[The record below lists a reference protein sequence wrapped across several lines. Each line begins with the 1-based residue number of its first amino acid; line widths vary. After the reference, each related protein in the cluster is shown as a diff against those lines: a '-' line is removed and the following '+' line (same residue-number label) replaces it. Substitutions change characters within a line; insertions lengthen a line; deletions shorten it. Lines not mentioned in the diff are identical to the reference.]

1 VPASHSKFKRWIVFL
16 VLLVLGAAAYRFWP
30 AEQPVT
36 KEAVR
41 RPVIALLVLENLNKQ
56 PELDFLSN
64 ALSRETTAK
73 VGQLFSGNLDV
84 IAYRSVA
91 VYRDTRKTL
100 HQIGRELQV
109 DYILRGGIRKD
120 SQRIHIT
127 TELIRVSDES
137 QLWSSDHDSVLEDV
151 SDAQSE
157 IIDKLAATLGTKVNP
172 SDRDA
177 LNRAGTNNAEAREA
191 YLRGVD
197 QIESHDEAE
206 VRKAIVSFGKALSA
220 DPGYS
225 RAHAALAEAELHN
238 TGQYEKA
245 EQHARRALEL
255 TTAIPQAHVVVAEIL
270 FKYRNN
276 AEEAEKE
283 LKTAVALNENDAE
296 AQLRYAEFLLLTR
309 RLDEAQL
316 QIQRARRLDPFS
328 VEPNLMFG
336 RILTE
341 AKLYDQAVEQLG
353 QTVSLDR
360 NSPEIRFYL
369 GQAYLARGM
378 NDDAIREFQR
388 AASFGPNTP
397 EYIAA
402 LGEAYAAARRYD
414 EARTQL
420 QALKELARKRAVPPA
435 LIDSLSRRVTSS

>member
-1 VPASHSKFKRWIVFL
+1 MFL
-16 VLLVLGAAAYRFWP
+16 LLLALAAAAYRFWP
-30 AEQPVT
+30 VEQPVT

-91 VYRDTRKTL
+91 VYRDTRKPL

-127 TELIRVSDES
+127 TELIRVSDQS
-137 QLWSSDHDSVLEDV
+137 RLWSTDHDSILEDV
-151 SDAQSE
+151 SDAQNE
-157 IIDKLAATLGTKVNP
+157 IIDKLASTLGTKVNP

-177 LNRAGTNNAEAREA
+177 LSRAGTSNAEAREA

-197 QIESHDEAE
+197 QIESRDEVEA
-206 VRKAIVSFGKALSA
+206 RKAIVSFAKAVAA
-220 DPGYS
+220 DPSYP
-225 RAHAALAEAELHN
+225 RAHAALAEALRN

-255 TTAIPQAHVVVAEIL
+255 TTAIPQAHVVAAEIL
-270 FKYRNN
+270 FKYRND
-276 AEEAEKE
+276 AAGAEKE

-296 AQLRYAEFLLLTR
+296 SQLRYAEFLLLTR
-309 RLDEAQL
+309 RLDEAQV

-336 RILTE
+336 RILTA

-360 NSPEIRFYL
+360 NSAEIRFYL

-388 AASFGPNTP
+388 AVSFGPDTP

-402 LGEAYAAARRYD
+402 LGEGYAAARRYE

-420 QALKELARKRAVPPA
+420 RALKELARKRAVPPA

>member
-1 VPASHSKFKRWIVFL
+1 
-16 VLLVLGAAAYRFWP
+16 
-30 AEQPVT
+30 
-36 KEAVR
+36 
-41 RPVIALLVLENLNKQ
+41 
-56 PELDFLSN
+56 
-64 ALSRETTAK
+64 LSRETTAK

-91 VYRDTRKTL
+91 VYRDTIKTL

-109 DYILRGGIRKD
+109 DYILRGGIRKA
-120 SQRIHIT
+120 SERIHIT

-137 QLWSSDHDSVLEDV
+137 QLWSTDHESVLEDV
-151 SDAQSE
+151 SDAQNE
-157 IIDKLAATLGTKVNP
+157 IIDKLASTLGIKVNP
-172 SDRDA
+172 ADREA
-177 LNRAGTNNAEAREA
+177 LNRGGTSSAEAREA

-197 QIESHDEAE
+197 QVESRDEAE
-206 VRKAIVSFGKALSA
+206 ARKAIVSFGKALAA
-220 DPGYS
+220 DPSYA
-225 RAHAALAEAELHN
+225 RAHAALAEAELRN
-238 TGQYEKA
+238 TGEFEKA

-255 TTAIPQAHVVVAEIL
+255 TTAVPQAHVVVAEIL
-270 FKYRNN
+270 FKHRND
-276 AEEAEKE
+276 AAGAEKE
-283 LKTAVALNENDAE
+283 LKTAVALNENDGE
-296 AQLRYAEFLLLTR
+296 SQLRYAEFLLLTH
-309 RLDEAQL
+309 RLDEAQV

-388 AASFGPNTP
+388 AVSFGPDTA

-402 LGEAYAAARRYD
+402 LGEGYAAARRFD

-420 QALKELARKRAVPPA
+420 QALKELARRRFVSPA

>member
-1 VPASHSKFKRWIVFL
+1 MPATRSSFKRWIVFL
-16 VLLVLGAAAYRFWP
+16 VFVAIAAAAYRFWP
-30 AEQPVT
+30 VEQPVT
-36 KEAVR
+36 NDAVR

-91 VYRDTRKTL
+91 VYRETRKSL

-120 SQRIHIT
+120 SHRVHIT

-137 QLWSSDHDSVLEDV
+137 RLWSTDYDSVLEDV
-151 SDAQSE
+151 SDAQNE
-157 IIDKLAATLGTKVNP
+157 IIDKLATTLGTKVNP
-172 SDRDA
+172 ADREA
-177 LNRAGTNNAEAREA
+177 LNRAGTNDAEAREA
-191 YLRGVD
+191 FLHGVD
-197 QIESHDEAE
+197 QIESQDEAE
-206 VRKAIVSFGKALSA
+206 VKKAIVSFGKAVKA
-220 DPGYS
+220 DPSYS
-225 RAHAALAEAELHN
+225 RAYAALAEAELRQK
-238 TGQYEKA
+238 GQYETA
-245 EQHARRALEL
+245 EQYARRALEL
-255 TTAIPQAHVVVAEIL
+255 TTAIPQAHMVMGEIL
-270 FKYRNN
+270 LKHRNDP
-276 AEEAEKE
+276 EGAEKE

-309 RLDEAQL
+309 RLDDAQL

-328 VEPNLMFG
+328 IEPNLMFG

-360 NSPEIRFYL
+360 NSAEIRFYL
-369 GQAYLARGM
+369 GQAYLARAM

-388 AASFGPNTP
+388 AVSFGPDTP
-397 EYIAA
+397 QYIAA
-402 LGEAYAAARRYD
+402 LGEAYAAARRFD
-414 EARTQL
+414 EARMQL
-420 QALKELARKRAVPPA
+420 QALKDLARKRPVPPA
-435 LIDSLSRRVTSS
+435 LIESLSRRVTPS